1 MHADID
7 VRQRAERSRL
17 RLILRFENR
26 DQHLAHDRPAGIDLL
41 LEIRGAGPIG
51 RDVDEPLH

>member
-26 DQHLAHDRPAGIDLL
+26 DQHLAHDRTAGVDLL
-41 LEIRGAGPIG
+41 LEIRGARPIG
-51 RDVDEPLH
+51 RDVDEP